1 MTRTSSLLLLLA
13 LGLSAC
19 QTPPPPSRPISR
31 APARPAPPV
40 PSEVEGAWSFSVLGD
55 RCTARVA
62 HRQMTLGVV
71 AGPGQKASFSLA
83 APARGL
89 PVNRPV
95 TIGFRGDGG
104 SWQVSGQTSR
114 SRAASASMPLNDAG
128 EARIRN
134 LLGGGTVTASGSGV
148 SAPTL
153 SVPDAG
159 VSGRDWY
166 GCVARLAEGGAAE
179 AAPAPT
185 AKPESDRPA
194 ADKAP

>member
-19 QTPPPPSRPISR
+19 QTPPPPAPRTGAR
-31 APARPAPPV
+31 APARPAPPA

-62 HRQMTLGVV
+62 HRQMTLGVT
-71 AGPGQKASFSLA
+71 AGPGQTANYSLT
-83 APARGL
+83 APGRGL

-104 SWQVSGQTSR
+104 NWQVPGRTSR
-114 SRAASASMPLNDAG
+114 SRAASASMPLNDTG
-128 EARIRN
+128 EARIRD
-134 LLGGGTVTASGSGV
+134 LLSGGTVTASGSGV
-148 SAPTL
+148 SAPAL

-166 GCVARLAEGGAAE
+166 GCVARLTEARAAE
-179 AAPAPT
+179 PAS
-185 AKPESDRPA
+185 KPEPGQPA